1 MFKTDDD
8 DRSCLVIIQCH
19 SGHLNGNLIACAR
32 HRIYDIRAQSG
43 ESNRT
48 HILFIIHLPHQV
60 VSSSFA
66 GFQGDPWISAHID
79 DLIPTSDNT
88 VAPFNAIGL
97 SISELFIGKLHPK
110 LSKLVSNESEDIDD
124 IAPLKYNRFEST
136 STEENSEME
145 EEAASDFSI
154 LDSDLMRD
162 HRGASE
168 EMSSEVE
175 DNDEEDNIN
184 IHGQV
189 FRAEMVLDTDME
201 LEESLPQKIKE
212 DNIKLEESEHESN
225 QDEDS
230 TTPVLPLVDEGN
242 ALPVLPL
249 ESNALPI
256 LPIVDEDN
264 AVPVLSLVDEGNAL
278 PVLPLDEGNAVP
290 VFSLGDED
298 IEEDIMNSELFTSGQ
313 AHSNVTQSKSL
324 EPTGLTSL
332 QVHLSKSDMLSQPD
346 ISPLFKRLYGCIQAA
361 VSRLKDNATKR
372 STKRVE
378 ILVHLIPKNPSS
390 IPGTNAN

>member
-8 DRSCLVIIQCH
+8 DRSYLVIIQCD

-43 ESNRT
+43 DNNRT

-60 VSSSFA
+60 VSSSFV

-79 DLIPTSDNT
+79 DLRPTSDNT
-88 VAPFNAIGL
+88 VPPFNAIGL
-97 SISELFIGKLHPK
+97 NISELFIGKIHPK

-136 STEENSEME
+136 STAENSEME
-145 EEAASDFSI
+145 EEMARDFSI
-154 LDSDLMRD
+154 LNIDPLRD
-162 HRGASE
+162 HRGSSE
-168 EMSSEVE
+168 EMPSEVE

-189 FRAEMVLDTDME
+189 IRTEMLQDISDTEME
-201 LEESLPQKIKE
+201 LEESLPQNNYSHEIKE
-212 DNIKLEESEHESN
+212 DNIKLEESEFESN
-225 QDEDS
+225 QDDDNII
-230 TTPVLPLVDEGN
+230 PVLPLDEGN
-242 ALPVLPL
+242 ALPVLSL
-249 ESNALPI
+249 
-256 LPIVDEDN
+256 DDN
-264 AVPVLSLVDEGNAL
+264 EGNAL
-278 PVLPLDEGNAVP
+278 PVLPLDDDEGNALP
-290 VFSLGDED
+290 VLSLDDED
-298 IEEDIMNSELFTSGQ
+298 IEEDKMNSELFSSGQ

-324 EPTGLTSL
+324 EATGLSSL
-332 QVHLSKSDMLSQPD
+332 QVPISKSDMLSQPD

-390 IPGTNAN
+390 IPGTYQLIINAIIT

>member
-8 DRSCLVIIQCH
+8 DRSYLVIIQCD

-43 ESNRT
+43 DNNRT

-60 VSSSFA
+60 VSSSFV

-79 DLIPTSDNT
+79 DLRPTSDIT
-88 VAPFNAIGL
+88 VPPFNAIGL
-97 SISELFIGKLHPK
+97 NISELFIGKIHPK

-136 STEENSEME
+136 STAENSEME
-145 EEAASDFSI
+145 EEMARDFSI
-154 LDSDLMRD
+154 LNIDPLRD

-168 EMSSEVE
+168 EMPSEVE

-184 IHGQV
+184 IHGRV
-189 FRAEMVLDTDME
+189 IRTEMLQDVSDTEME
-201 LEESLPQKIKE
+201 LEESLPQNNYSHEIKE
-212 DNIKLEESEHESN
+212 DNIKLEESEFESN
-225 QDEDS
+225 QDD
-230 TTPVLPLVDEGN
+230 
-242 ALPVLPL
+242 
-249 ESNALPI
+249 
-256 LPIVDEDN
+256 DN
-264 AVPVLSLVDEGNAL
+264 II
-278 PVLPLDEGNAVP
+278 PVLPLDEGNALP
-290 VFSLGDED
+290 VLSLDDED
-298 IEEDIMNSELFTSGQ
+298 IEEDKMNSELFSSGQ

-324 EPTGLTSL
+324 EATGLSSL
-332 QVHLSKSDMLSQPD
+332 QVPISKSDMLSQPD

-390 IPGTNAN
+390 IPGTYQLIINAIIT